1 MLRRNAAVT
10 MRDAV
15 MMDAAIAMMDV
26 GAKAETAT
34 TTRRPGAVKEND
46 AAKTDAGHLLAE
58 EITSVTLQ
66 ARHHHHLRL
75 AEAEEEVAE
84 EVAEEDPQI
93 RKAKGLAQERTTTK
107 LVQVNLRQAMT
118 QRHQSRKLHRLP

>member
-1 MLRRNAAVT
+1 MLRRNAAVA
-10 MRDAV
+10 MRDAA
-15 MMDAAIAMMDV
+15 MTDAAIAMMDV

-34 TTRRPGAVKEND
+34 MTRRPGAVKEND
-46 AAKTDAGHLLAE
+46 AAKTDAGHLSAE

-66 ARHHHHLRL
+66 VRHHHHLRL

-84 EVAEEDPQI
+84 EDPEAE
-93 RKAKGLAQERTTTK
+93 KARDLVRERTTMK

-118 QRHQSRKLHRLP
+118 PCRQARTPRR

>member
-1 MLRRNAAVT
+1 MLRRNATAAMT
-10 MRDAV
+10 
-15 MMDAAIAMMDV
+15 DAAIAMMDV
-26 GAKAETAT
+26 RAKAETAT
-34 TTRRPGAVKEND
+34 TMKRQGAIKEND

-66 ARHHHHLRL
+66 VRHHHHLRL

-84 EVAEEDPQI
+84 EVAEEDPEVE
-93 RKAKGLAQERTTTK
+93 KARDLAQARTTMK

-118 QRHQSRKLHRLP
+118 QCRQARTSHR

>member
-1 MLRRNAAVT
+1 MQGGAMLRRNAAVA
-10 MRDAV
+10 MRDAA
-15 MMDAAIAMMDV
+15 MTDAAIAMMDV

-34 TTRRPGAVKEND
+34 MTRRPGAVKEKD
-46 AAKTDAGHLLAE
+46 AAKMDAGHLLAE

-75 AEAEEEVAE
+75 AEAEEEV
-84 EVAEEDPQI
+84 VEEDPQI

-107 LVQVNLRQAMT
+107 LVQVKIGRA
-118 QRHQSRKLHRLP
+118 HF

>member
-1 MLRRNAAVT
+1 MQGGAMLMRNAAAT
-10 MRDAV
+10 MT
-15 MMDAAIAMMDV
+15 DV

-46 AAKTDAGHLLAE
+46 VAKMDAGHLLAE

-66 ARHHHHLRL
+66 ARHHHQLRL

-84 EVAEEDPQI
+84 EVAGEDP
-93 RKAKGLAQERTTTK
+93 KAEKARGLAQERTTTK
-107 LVQVNLRQAMT
+107 LVQVNLRQATT
-118 QRHQSRKLHRLP
+118 QCRQVKKLHRSP